1 MPSVLYMAS
10 RSAMPRPAAGGP
22 VTPLDVAIAGCGPGG
37 LAAAL
42 FLHRAGHTV
51 TVYERFER
59 PQPVGSGL
67 MIQPTGLAVL
77 DALGLGDA
85 LRQLAAP
92 IRGLNGLSV
101 PSGRRA
107 LAMTYAAIHP
117 EMTGYGVHRSLL
129 FGLLFEAACEAG
141 IAIETGRAV
150 SGSALAAGDRRR
162 LVFHDGGTSP
172 PVDLVIDAMGSR
184 SPLSTRSRD
193 LAFGALWTTL
203 DRVEGVGALPDWL
216 DQRYRRAEQ
225 MAGIMPLGR
234 SSPGGRDSVAYFWS
248 LRQADLARWTS
259 DGLEAWRRD
268 ALALWPESEALL
280 AQVHD
285 PGQFV
290 FATYQHRTL
299 ASPIAPALAHL
310 GDAWHATSPQLG
322 QGANMAL
329 LDAWAIGRA
338 LAVAPTVGDALAA
351 YQRHRRGYVRL
362 YQLMSRLFT
371 PVFQSESRVLPSL
384 RDLLMAP
391 QDRIPLV
398 RTLAARIVA
407 GQLWLDSERD

>member
-1 MPSVLYMAS
+1 
-10 RSAMPRPAAGGP
+10 MPRHVAGGQ

-42 FLHRAGHTV
+42 FLHRAGHRV

-67 MIQPTGLAVL
+67 MIQPTGRAVL
-77 DALGLGDA
+77 DALGLGAA

-92 IRGLNGLSV
+92 IRGLHGLSV

-107 LAMTYAAIHP
+107 LAMTYAAIDP
-117 EMTGYGVHRSLL
+117 AMTGYGVHRSLL
-129 FGLLFEAACEAG
+129 FDLLFDAVRQAG
-141 IAIETGRAV
+141 MAIETARPIV
-150 SGSALAAGDRRR
+150 GSALASGTQRS
-162 LVFHDGGTSP
+162 LVFQDGSVSP
-172 PVDLVIDAMGSR
+172 PHDLVVDAMGSR

-203 DRVEGVGALPDWL
+203 DRVAIPHALPDWL

-225 MAGIMPLGR
+225 MAGVMPLGR

-248 LRQADLARWTS
+248 VRQADLNRWTA

-268 ALALWPESEALL
+268 ALALWPESGPLL
-280 AQVHD
+280 EQVRD
-285 PGQFV
+285 PSQFV
-290 FATYQHRTL
+290 FASYQHRTL
-299 ASPIAPALAHL
+299 ANPVAPALAHL

-329 LDAWAIGRA
+329 LDAWALGRA
-338 LAVAPTVGDALAA
+338 LAVAPAVSHALAV
-351 YQRHRRGYVRL
+351 YWRRRRGYVRL
-362 YQLMSRLFT
+362 YQLMSRVFT
-371 PVFQSESRVLPSL
+371 PVFQSESRILPLL

-391 QDRIPLV
+391 LDRIPLV
-398 RTLAARIVA
+398 RTIAARIVA
-407 GQLWLDSERD
+407 GQLWLGSERDQPDR

>member
-1 MPSVLYMAS
+1 
-10 RSAMPRPAAGGP
+10 MPRHAARGP

-42 FLHRAGHTV
+42 FLHRAGHSV
-51 TVYERFER
+51 TLYERFDQ

-77 DALGLGDA
+77 DMLGVGEA
-85 LRQLAAP
+85 LRHLAAP
-92 IRGLNGLSV
+92 IRGLNGLSM

-107 LAMTYAAIHP
+107 LTMTYAAIHP

-129 FGLLFEAACEAG
+129 FGLLFDAVRAAG
-141 IAIETGRAV
+141 IAVETGRAV
-150 SGSALAAGDRRR
+150 SGSEPEADDRRR
-162 LVFHDGGTSP
+162 LIFQDGGASP
-172 PVDLVIDAMGSR
+172 PCDLVIDAMGSR
-184 SPLSTRSRD
+184 SPLSRRSRD

-203 DRVEGVGALPDWL
+203 DRVDGHDAMPDWL

-225 MAGIMPLGR
+225 MAGVMPLGR

-248 LRQADLARWTS
+248 VRQADLARWTA

-268 ALALWPESEALL
+268 ALALWPESEPLL
-280 AQVHD
+280 AQVRD

-290 FATYQHRTL
+290 FASYQHRTL
-299 ASPIAPALAHL
+299 ASPVATALAHV

-329 LDAWAIGRA
+329 LDALA
-338 LAVAPTVGDALAA
+338 LGQAMTVSPSVGEALAA
-351 YQRHRRGYVRL
+351 YQRRRRGHVRL
-362 YQLMSRLFT
+362 YQSMSRLFT
-371 PVFQSESRVLPSL
+371 PVFQSESHVLPRL
-384 RDLLMAP
+384 RDLLMEP
-391 QDRIPLV
+391 MDRIPFV
-398 RTLAARIVA
+398 RRLAARIVA
-407 GQLWLDSERD
+407 GQVWLHPVGG